1 MALNLL
7 SGGKKREFRWLPV
20 GSLSKNPHQPR
31 RIFDEQALNELCESI
46 RRYGVITPLTVRR
59 IEGGYQLVAGERRLR
74 ASIMAG
80 LEAVPCYIV
89 SAEEE
94 DSALMALVENLQ
106 RRDLDFFEE
115 ALGLQRLT
123 DLYGMTQQQAAERIG
138 KTQSS
143 VANKLRLLKLAPETV
158 ALVREHGLTERHAR
172 TLLRLTDSDI
182 QAQAAA
188 EIARRALNVE
198 QAEAYVDQLL
208 SDKKQ
213 QPSAGRRKVL
223 VRDVRLFLNTVNR
236 AVALMQSAGVGA
248 EVDRKDSPDGL
259 VLTIK
264 IAQPPLAR

>member
-7 SGGKKREFRWLPV
+7 SGGKRREFRWLPV
-20 GSLSKNPHQPR
+20 GSLSRNPHQPR
-31 RIFDEQALNELCESI
+31 RVFDEQALNELCESI

-59 IEGGYQLVAGERRLR
+59 TGGGYELVAGERRLR

-123 DLYGMTQQQAAERIG
+123 ELYGMTQQQAAERVG
-138 KTQSS
+138 KTQSA

-172 TLLRLTDSDI
+172 TLLRLTDPDSTGAGRRRNRPPR
-182 QAQAAA
+182 AQCRAGRGLGRPACCAA
-188 EIARRALNVE
+188 R
-198 QAEAYVDQLL
+198 
-208 SDKKQ
+208 KQ

-248 EVDRKDSPDGL
+248 EVDRKDGPDGL
-259 VLTIK
+259 G
-264 IAQPPLAR
+264 ADH